1 MHATELLTALL
12 EPPRLAGDALPKE
25 DNRATILR
33 ALTELGAGSSTQAL
47 AGYFSPRNGGVSSFS
62 APPLLSLSLEHLP
75 ISSAESV

>member
-33 ALTELGAGSSTQAL
+33 ALPELGAGSSTQAL
-47 AGYFSPRNGGVSSFS
+47 AGYFSPRNGGGVVVLS
-62 APPLLSLSLEHLP
+62 PPTPVPVPRASPHKLC
-75 ISSAESV
+75 